1 MFNRIDFTPLV
12 ILVALALTYED
23 AAGHYT
29 QPDPIGLAGGVNPYA
44 YVEGN
49 PVTRIDP
56 AGLDW
61 VYVQSTGQ
69 MYYQP
74 TANLGGGPP
83 QPIGGPMY
91 AGHGAGVNNPALDFV
106 PSVGPLP
113 TGGYTI
119 GQQQNNLTGAG
130 LSLPGSMRLTPDVDN
145 WMHGRSGFLIHGDNN
160 AGNRSASEGCI
171 IQPRS
176 IRDLIGVSQDRRLR
190 VIP

>member
-1 MFNRIDFTPLV
+1 MFHRIDLKLCV
-12 ILVALALTYED
+12 VMLALTSLHEGT
-23 AAGHYT
+23 AAHYT
-29 QPDPIGLAGGVNPYA
+29 QPDPIGLAGGINTYA
-44 YVEGN
+44 YVGGN
-49 PVTRIDP
+49 PITRIDP
-56 AGLDW
+56 AGLEW

-91 AGHGAGVNNPALDFV
+91 AGHGAGVNNPALDLI

-113 TGGYTI
+113 AGTYTI
-119 GQQQNNLTGAG
+119 GQQQNNITGAG
-130 LSLPGSMRLTPDVDN
+130 LSLPGSMRLTPEAGN
-145 WMHGRSGFLIHGDNN
+145 WMHGRSGFLIHGDNS

-176 IRDLIGVSQDRRLR
+176 IRDLIGGSQDRALR
-190 VIP
+190 VVP